1 MPIPFEPK
9 HRSHVSASRFT
20 REALIIRLKKLQKRE
35 WALLGRRASKAR
47 SENA

>member
-20 REALIIRLKKLQKRE
+20 RAVLIARLKRLQRRKKALCPKR
-35 WALLGRRASKAR
+35 AR
-47 SENA
+47 KVSEEDA